1 MENQIY
7 VDRGRLKCIQQGQ
20 QGHSF
25 SSDSS
30 YSLMFQID
38 AALEGPGAEPRLPVV
53 SGLAPVI
60 CKYESVMD
68 SRRGSWGIR
77 G

>member
-1 MENQIY
+1 M
-7 VDRGRLKCIQQGQ
+7 QQGP
-20 QGHSF
+20 QGHSRF

-38 AALEGPGAEPRLPVV
+38 GALEGLGPSPDCPVV

-68 SRRGSWGIR
+68 GITGRGGMR